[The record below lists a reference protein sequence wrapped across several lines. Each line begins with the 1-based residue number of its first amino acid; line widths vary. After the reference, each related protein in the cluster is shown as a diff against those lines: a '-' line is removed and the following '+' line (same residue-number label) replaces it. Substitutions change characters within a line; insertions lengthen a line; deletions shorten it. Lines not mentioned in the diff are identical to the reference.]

1 MASPQRLPS
10 GDLNMIIYKIQNKNN
25 CNEIY
30 IGKTKNLKNRIY
42 QHKSRAKQHCDKK
55 VYKWINSI
63 GFDNIEFII
72 ECICDDKDSA
82 LIERETVKKYEEL
95 GYTLYNDQLTKL
107 FNPSNTRFNDRHSVY
122 ELYLNS
128 SLSINEVADKFSISE
143 SLVKK
148 IIKEYNYSKPHGKLH
163 KYYKEIQQQLI
174 SGCSIRSLAKK
185 YNVSKNS
192 IANINTGITCF
203 DENLDYPLNKYVRD
217 NIIKNSWFKSKV

>member
-1 MASPQRLPS
+1 
-10 GDLNMIIYKIQNKNN
+10 MIKIVLL
-25 CNEIY
+25 
-30 IGKTKNLKNRIY
+30 LKE
-42 QHKSRAKQHCDKK
+42 K
-55 VYKWINSI
+55 
-63 GFDNIEFII
+63 
-72 ECICDDKDSA
+72 
-82 LIERETVKKYEEL
+82 LLKKYEEL
-95 GYTLYNDQLTKL
+95 GYILYNDQLTKL

-128 SLSINEVADKFSISE
+128 NMSICEVADKFSISE
-143 SLVKK
+143 SLAKK
-148 IIKEYNYSKPHGKLH
+148 IIKEYNYSKPYGKLH

-192 IANINTGITCF
+192 VANINTGITCF